1 MIGLQ
6 IIMTIFGLPFSKEP
20 LAVRNHFVYSE
31 ILLQILGVIGYGM
44 FILSRMHYV
53 TISYIWGVFCLLP
66 FAISILSLIFK
77 SISYRK
83 YSLLN
88 YSEDPHRNQ

>member
-20 LAVRNHFVYSE
+20 LAVRINLFILE
-31 ILLQILGVIGYGM
+31 ILLQILGVIGFGM
-44 FILSRMHYV
+44 YILSRMHYL

-66 FAISILSLIFK
+66 FIINIVSLIFK
-77 SISYRK
+77 SLSYRK

-88 YSEDPHRNQ
+88 YS